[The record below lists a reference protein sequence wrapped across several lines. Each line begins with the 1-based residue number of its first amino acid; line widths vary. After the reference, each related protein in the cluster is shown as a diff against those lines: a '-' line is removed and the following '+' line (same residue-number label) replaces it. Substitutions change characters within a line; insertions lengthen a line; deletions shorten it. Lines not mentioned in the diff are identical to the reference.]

1 MREKIYIYEKELSK
15 ANTQKLSVIICINK
29 TMRLM
34 VSRYNNKT
42 LEEVTYYRNINNIEN
57 DKSIYCSPMQIK
69 NDIPINETLMILE
82 MNNDT
87 NKVIGVGL
95 IKNYIWADKQYNIYT
110 ERNYSRYI
118 YKGNYRILREEIE
131 TIGKKY
137 ESLMKIFDLVLFKGK
152 THVKRGQGITEVP
165 EKLYAH
171 IKINEEGLMDLLR
184 QMFKDRFASPKTS
197 AK

>member
-15 ANTQKLSVIICINK
+15 ANTQKLSVIICSNK

-110 ERNYSRYI
+110 ERNYTRYI

>member
-15 ANTQKLSVIICINK
+15 ANTQKLSVIICSNK